1 MKRGRAFIAGQ
12 LGNRARIPGMVYGLD
27 ELVYAIIQDVFLY

>member
-1 MKRGRAFIAGQ
+1 MKKKRAYIAGQ
-12 LGNRARIPGMVYGLD
+12 LGFRARIPGMIYGLD

>member
-1 MKRGRAFIAGQ
+1 MTGQ
-12 LGNRARIPGMVYGLD
+12 LENRAHMLGMIYGLD